1 MNINIAFQWFC
12 LIVGSFGSSVGLCYL
27 FMWLA
32 VIVSPFTLIIPALL
46 LLFGICCI
54 ATSNPDGEHDGK
66 IGFVVIMLVLG
77 VFTALALFCGVT
89 HPDICDDCSLEKE

>member
-1 MNINIAFQWFC
+1 MNINYAFQWFC

-32 VIVSPFTLIIPALL
+32 VTVSPFTLIIPALL

-54 ATSNPDGEHDGK
+54 ATSDSSGEHDME
-66 IGFVVIMLVLG
+66 IVFVVIMLAVGLLVAFG
-77 VFTALALFCGVT
+77 LFCGIT
-89 HPDICDDCSLEKE
+89 HTDICADCSLEKE